1 MAESVAAALGRF
13 SEILGKEV
21 ARQDVEE
28 QKERRNISTQRITDA
43 FQMLGPNHDE
53 EDVRKLMIETIADSS
68 ALETLDT
75 SMPLIQGLYNDSIT
89 SIKRYKAEAQDEALK
104 LYAQQKGF
112 TGPEDI
118 TGAMQVELRGK
129 ERAREFTVESYDPDR
144 GTVWTRL
151 DEDLQK
157 IGERILDPRTD
168 TEALEMEFKKI
179 RFTEQIRSQ
188 YRTKAENITY
198 AGTTKEGLPISFNK
212 MENMFYVPYTDP
224 NTGIVSMRPL
234 GSEDQVVRGSQ
245 SAMDEALKNQRLWTS
260 QNKEIVEAGN
270 LKASAL
276 LENMGLKLPISATGQ
291 VAVKPFAYFMGL
303 SDKQINEQL
312 MDLGLIDDEGNVT
325 PGRMADYNVL
335 NMEIEAMK
343 DYEATYKYNVSQIQQ
358 STSVVD
364 YGKALGTYGLTPQEF
379 KTYYGYAR
387 DLMIFEP
394 QEGYTTEENDATI
407 KFRNKQR
414 QLIVDELGLKE
425 SQVSK
430 ADDSDWVGWWDK
442 LNDKTKGKIMGR
454 IRDELK

>member
-129 ERAREFTVESYDPDR
+129 ERGREFTVESYDPDR

-234 GSEDQVVRGSQ
+234 GSEDQVIRGSQ

-358 STSVVD
+358 STTVVD
-364 YGKALGTYGLTPQEF
+364 YSKALGTYNLTPQEF